1 MFYLSPDHPNVKVF
15 ISHGGFLGTTEA
27 LYSGV
32 PIIGIPMFGDQK
44 ANIRVV
50 EKAGFGV
57 TLPYDQITEETV
69 LVALRTVLG
78 NPR

>member
-1 MFYLSPDHPNVKVF
+1 MKAF

-44 ANIRVV
+44 ANIRQV
-50 EKAGFGV
+50 EKGGYGV

-69 LVALRTVLG
+69 LAALKKVLRD
-78 NPR
+78 PR